1 MNDAEK
7 RFQDE
12 NGMTSQAAWECV
24 LTWSKEKNFSA
35 AKEGCRVLLQTFP
48 ERSEVQHFL
57 NRLEKEEIE
66 SLQSTTS
73 HEPQNISSGMPK
85 GGKKSFFDTVHKI
98 LPKQEQLPGVEYP
111 SENERLAAMV
121 SYLWILFVIPLF
133 LARESKFVQFHA
145 WQGMVLTVGAHLFL
159 IVFGGLFHIF
169 QMSIVAT
176 FLHILV
182 LVVYIM
188 GGVAAYTGKWLR
200 IPLIFPISDRL
211 RKIFPE

>member
-24 LTWSKEKNFSA
+24 LSWSKEKNFSA
-35 AKEGCRVLLQTFP
+35 AKEGCRVLLQSFP

-57 NRLEKEEIE
+57 NKLEKEEAE
-66 SLQSTTS
+66 SFQPNSS
-73 HEPQNISSGMPK
+73 QEPPHFSSGAQK
-85 GGKKSFFDTVHKI
+85 QEKKSFFDTVQKI

-111 SENERLAAMV
+111 SENERLAAML
-121 SYLWILFVIPLF
+121 SYLWILFIIPLF

-145 WQGMVLTVGAHLFL
+145 WQGMILTVGAHLFL
-159 IVFGGLFHIF
+159 IVFGGLFHVF
-169 QMSIVAT
+169 QMSIIAT
-176 FLHILV
+176 LLHLLV
-182 LVVYIM
+182 LVIYIL
-188 GGVAAYTGKWLR
+188 GGVAAYTGKWFQ
-200 IPLIFPISDRL
+200 IPLIFPLSDRL